1 MIVGLV
7 TTIVV
12 GVICIVLGISNM
24 RGNISTL
31 HSYHRARVSEEDRLP
46 FGRLCGLGTVII
58 GIGVIL
64 MGISTLLAT
73 ILETEIISL
82 VGTSVLIISII
93 LGCALSFY
101 AMKKYNGGIF

>member
-1 MIVGLV
+1 MIIGALTTSIVG
-7 TTIVV
+7 I
-12 GVICIVLGISNM
+12 ICITLGIINM
-24 RGNISTL
+24 KGNISSI
-31 HSYHRARVSEEDRLP
+31 HSYHRARVSEDDRIP
-46 FGRLCGLGTVII
+46 FGRLVGLGTVII

-82 VGTSVLIISII
+82 IGASVLIISII